1 MTFERTILPLWQN
14 GWMVVVI
21 VHCLFVLEVC
31 FSLSSYFSNR
41 HSNWTIL
48 PSFLTDMEYLSVC
61 PQLIN
66 LSDKIN
72 ILTPIFF
79 LLSEQQDEF
88 QGNTKEETKFIYNY
102 WQVKWYDQSPAPYST
117 PPLVNQ
123 SLLLTNF
130 STMKLLASDAS
141 RMAWKSTPLLVSQ
154 LLPLMAWK
162 SPVVEIGEGGRKLNQ
177 KPPKAMFGSQ
187 EERRKNKGMQ
197 FLYFST
203 VAAFGIRERVR
214 NFPLERRRSLYF
226 WRNERIHS

>member
-48 PSFLTDMEYLSVC
+48 PSFLTDMEYLPVC

-66 LSDKIN
+66 LPDKIN
-72 ILTPIFF
+72 ISTPIF

-88 QGNTKEETKFIYNY
+88 LGNTKEETKFIYNY

-141 RMAWKSTPLLVSQ
+141 RMAWKSTPLLVRQ
-154 LLPLMAWK
+154 LFPLMAWK
-162 SPVVEIGEGGRKLNQ
+162 SLVIEIGEGGKS
-177 KPPKAMFGSQ
+177 PPKPLHFLL
-187 EERRKNKGMQ
+187 EKN
-197 FLYFST
+197 
-203 VAAFGIRERVR
+203 
-214 NFPLERRRSLYF
+214 
-226 WRNERIHS
+226 